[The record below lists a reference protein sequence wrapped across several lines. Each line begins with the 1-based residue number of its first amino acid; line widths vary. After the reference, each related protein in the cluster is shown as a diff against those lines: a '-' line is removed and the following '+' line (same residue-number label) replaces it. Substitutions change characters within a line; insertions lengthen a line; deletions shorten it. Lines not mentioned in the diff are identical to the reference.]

1 MTWKKVVVEEFEEG
15 TYLESEAACNMPW
28 QFKRKGKASHD
39 KASKPVKVRAAVADT
54 FFSIPATTKEEHG
67 YLYMDN
73 GVLTFAPHDDQ
84 PKTPSQYRKRY
95 REDN

>member
-39 KASKPVKVRAAVADT
+39 K
-54 FFSIPATTKEEHG
+54 EEHG